1 MNKYIY
7 INNLGEVREFIDEF
21 NPIFPNI
28 PIEERYAKDF
38 LDNCLIMNENEF
50 NKRDISLG
58 MYYNK
63 EEDSFYYPES
73 PIENETENTEDNNIK
88 ETIDQEVLEKKVI
101 E

>member
-38 LDNCLIMNENEF
+38 LDNCLIMSKNEF

-73 PIENETENTEDNNIK
+73 PIENEIENTEDNNK
-88 ETIDQEVLEKKVI
+88 EEIIEQEVLEKEVI
-101 E
+101 V

>member
-21 NPIFPNI
+21 NSIFPNI

-63 EEDSFYYPES
+63 EKDSFYYPES

-88 ETIDQEVLEKKVI
+88 ETIDQEVLEKEVI